1 MPSFCGQLFLEYW
14 PLSADMCVF
23 FAFID
28 IILAQA
34 SNQSVVMLSIDRYV
48 SLAKPLWH
56 LERRTIGRV
65 VKFMSI
71 AYGLPLL
78 LWLPIAIYFRLRL
91 EHLPPGTCVS
101 QLANDI
107 WIGILIGFI
116 YWVPFIL
123 LLIVNIKTY
132 CVIRARRQK
141 NATLNAPP
149 QSSTNPKS
157 VTSQNIAHHVSDL
170 DAATSSTKDLPLR
183 ELVAKSEKCESQLRA
198 TESHPGRASGPSTSK
213 VSLVS
218 SDIPSTSGTIAAR
231 IQQRL
236 NEKERKTKESER
248 RAARTLTLL
257 VVVMLITWTPWSV
270 MVVIASFCP
279 TCFPWYIYEVS
290 LFLTCLNS
298 AANPWCYAARNAA
311 RRKIK
316 RTVTTP
322 PLSSKNP
329 KSVTN
334 QKIAHRASDLG
345 SATSSTEDL
354 PQSELVAKSK
364 KSERQLRST
373 ESHPGPASGRAISK
387 ASLVSSDIQSTS
399 GTIDD
404 EKERKAKESERRA
417 ARTLTLLV
425 MVMLITWTPWSVMV
439 IVASFCP
446 MCFPWYIY
454 EVSLFLTCL
463 NSAANPWCY
472 AAGNVSVRQA
482 MLEIVQCK
490 WLQRARQRP

>member
-1 MPSFCGQLFLEYW
+1 MGFQECGRFVLLLLLFHATNHITSSDTETEVDNETVTNIITVTETLSVTEIATVFDIITVTETVTDTEALWFDNTTHNDSKKGDEDIFDETDSDLIRLVIGCIFIFFTIFTIFINGLVLVTFLCRPNLRTYFNYFLIGITVADFSVSIVSMPSFCGQLFLGYL

-23 FAFID
+23 FGFID
-28 IILAQA
+28 IVMTQA

-48 SLAKPLWH
+48 SLARPLWH

-78 LWLPIAIYFRLRL
+78 LWLPIAVHLRLQL

-101 QLANDI
+101 QLANEI
-107 WIGILIGFI
+107 WIGILIAFL

-141 NATLNAPP
+141 NATLNATP

-157 VTSQNIAHHVSDL
+157 VTSQKIAHHVSDL
-170 DAATSSTKDLPLR
+170 DAATSSTEDLPLS
-183 ELVAKSEKCESQLRA
+183 ELVAKSKKSARQLR
-198 TESHPGRASGPSTSK
+198 STSK

-257 VVVMLITWTPWSV
+257 VVVMLITWTPYSV

-298 AANPWCYAARNAA
+298 AANPWCYAARN
-311 RRKIK
+311 
-316 RTVTTP
+316 
-322 PLSSKNP
+322 
-329 KSVTN
+329 
-334 QKIAHRASDLG
+334 
-345 SATSSTEDL
+345 
-354 PQSELVAKSK
+354 
-364 KSERQLRST
+364 
-373 ESHPGPASGRAISK
+373 
-387 ASLVSSDIQSTS
+387 
-399 GTIDD
+399 
-404 EKERKAKESERRA
+404 
-417 ARTLTLLV
+417 
-425 MVMLITWTPWSVMV
+425 
-439 IVASFCP
+439 
-446 MCFPWYIY
+446 
-454 EVSLFLTCL
+454 
-463 NSAANPWCY
+463 
-472 AAGNVSVRQA
+472 VSVRQA

-490 WLQRARQRP
+490 WLQRARRRP